1 MSEHNETSVFAED
14 ESANTADDGTTA
26 SAKSAETQLEQE
38 IAELKDQLLRQR
50 AEFENFR
57 RRVTKEKEELREYA
71 SIETIRPL
79 LAIVDDFER
88 ALAVECA
95 DANYAKGMTLIHQRL
110 IDALKKIGVEELTAV
125 GAAFDPNLHHAIDLV
140 KTADVPENTV
150 LEALQ
155 AGYLFK
161 DKLIRPAI
169 VKVAAAP
176 DGAE

>member
-1 MSEHNETSVFAED
+1 MSEHNETSVLADD
-14 ESANTADDGTTA
+14 ESASTADEETATTA
-26 SAKSAETQLEQE
+26 KKAETQFEQE

-57 RRVTKEKEELREYA
+57 RRVAKEKEELSEYA

-88 ALAVECA
+88 ALSVECA
-95 DANYAKGMTLIHQRL
+95 DANYATGMKLIHQRL
-110 IDALKKIGVEELTAV
+110 VDTLKRIGVEELEVV
-125 GAAFDPNLHHAIDLV
+125 GANFDPNLHHAIDLV
-140 KTADVPENTV
+140 KTADAPENTV

-155 AGYLFK
+155 KGYLFK
-161 DKLIRPAI
+161 EKLIRPAI

-176 DGAE
+176 DGTE